1 MDKSASERRRRDL
14 VRTEVSL
21 RAVLLRP
28 GSADVPVRV
37 RNLSSAG
44 FMAESFQPVPA
55 GSKVTLSLAGIGELP
70 AEIRWNNGFWMGG
83 LFDFEVSARE
93 LGAAVAHPGE
103 PGAVPGGW

>member
-1 MDKSASERRRRDL
+1 MDESPSERRRRDL
-14 VRTEVSL
+14 VRTDVAL

-28 GSADVPVRV
+28 GQPDIPVRV

-44 FMAESFQPVPA
+44 FMAESFQPIAA
-55 GSKVTLSLAGIGELP
+55 GSKVVLSLAGIGEMP

-93 LGAAVAHPGE
+93 LRAAVAAPGE
-103 PGAVPGGW
+103 R